1 METNPEFVFDY
12 NIISWLS
19 SDNDSFLD
27 DFKLDTP
34 MKIRF
39 NITQEQFDI
48 VENKLEI
55 FGNSDVGM
63 GQVIK
68 RIPRQM
74 LWRKPDM
81 FSPNA

>member
-1 METNPEFVFDY
+1 
-12 NIISWLS
+12 
-19 SDNDSFLD
+19 
-27 DFKLDTP
+27 